1 MSNRPYEVA
10 AYCFEDVTFAVAGPN
25 NLNAFAAGEA
35 EEGFTI
41 EFEGNKN
48 TMTVGANGDVMHS
61 LRVGQPGRL
70 ILRLLK
76 TSSFNK
82 TLSDNWTYQTSSAA
96 NHGLM
101 TWQVTDAARGDT
113 WTCSGCAFGNHASG
127 QYAVVGNVQE
137 WVFDVG
143 RITPKLGAGTD
154 RLVTN

>member
-10 AYCFEDVTFAVAGPN
+10 AYCFEDVTFAVTGPN
-25 NLNAFAAGEA
+25 NLNAFATGEA

-48 TMTVGANGDVMHS
+48 TMTVGAAGDVMHS
-61 LRVGQPGRL
+61 LRSGQPGRL
-70 ILRLLK
+70 TLRLLK

-96 NHGLM
+96 NHGQM
-101 TWQVTDAARGDT
+101 TWVVVDVARGDN
-113 WTCSGCAFGNHASG
+113 WVCSGCAFGNHANG
-127 QYAVVGNVQE
+127 AYAQVGNVQE
-137 WVFDVG
+137 WVIDVG

-154 RLVTN
+154 RIVSN